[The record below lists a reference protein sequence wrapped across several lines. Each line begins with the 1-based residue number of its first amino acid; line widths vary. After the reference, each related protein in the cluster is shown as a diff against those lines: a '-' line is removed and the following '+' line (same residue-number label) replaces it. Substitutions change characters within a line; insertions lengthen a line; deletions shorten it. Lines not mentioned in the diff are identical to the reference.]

1 MEKKAINTCEDGTC
15 RTIVAWY
22 AKGGRSNFAAW
33 NGPDRFLMT
42 AVLEET
48 TVQIFVITRETI
60 SKIKRLDIPQFQ
72 FGKAWGIKDEAIFKR
87 KQDNFLGGMSSAAR
101 RDI

>member
-1 MEKKAINTCEDGTC
+1 MHLGKGSSEKISHMFVGIISDMEKKAINTCEDGTC

-42 AVLEET
+42 AVLEEYDDYELMERKERFI
-48 TVQIFVITRETI
+48 VDHQGY
-60 SKIKRLDIPQFQ
+60 
-72 FGKAWGIKDEAIFKR
+72 GKADPRPGSH
-87 KQDNFLGGMSSAAR
+87 MVM
-101 RDI
+101 